1 MTAQHDL
8 FDVFHFDTKNTDDTR
23 FEEEAEKKLD
33 FPEKRTLKS
42 VYYRDWARTHGVTV
56 PALTRD
62 ETQMMVNVR
71 EALQQE
77 SSVVRRMLNWLG
89 SFDKSLKT
97 DENAFKRAT
106 LPSLLA
112 DDIAWRGHT
121 MF

>member
-8 FDVFHFDTKNTDDTR
+8 FDVFHFDTDETR
-23 FEEEAEKKLD
+23 FEDEAEKKLD

-42 VYYRDWARTHGVTV
+42 VYYQEWARTHGVTV
-56 PALTRD
+56 PALTLD
-62 ETQMMVNVR
+62 EKHMMVSVR
-71 EALQQE
+71 DALQHE
-77 SSVVRRMLNWLG
+77 AGIVKRMLNWLG
-89 SFDKSLKT
+89 SFDKTLKT

-112 DDIAWRGHT
+112 DDIAFRGHT